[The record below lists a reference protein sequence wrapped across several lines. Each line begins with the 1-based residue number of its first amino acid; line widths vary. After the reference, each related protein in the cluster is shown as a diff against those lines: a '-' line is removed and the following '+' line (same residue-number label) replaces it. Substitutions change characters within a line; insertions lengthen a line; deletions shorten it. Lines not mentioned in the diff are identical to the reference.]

1 MAGVQDFFFF
11 CLDLELFEFVKI
23 KNDQVSTYLFFT
35 FLLITQDL
43 NKTKSQT
50 SFCRHSYIGNVCKV
64 SPRNIKLC
72 GS

>member
-1 MAGVQDFFFF
+1 MAGVQDFLF
-11 CLDLELFEFVKI
+11 CLDLELFAKI
-23 KNDQVSTYLFFT
+23 KNDLVSTYPFFK